1 MSLIGSGWKTLG
13 DREHYERLLK
23 DLSVVFPD
31 TYGVCRVNR
40 HRWMNLFSPHLLV
53 IYADRLLKLCQPTI
67 SQSIDSPINSLL
79 TCISIYR
86 VKI

>member
-31 TYGVCRVNR
+31 TYGVGRVNR
-40 HRWMNLFSPHLLV
+40 
-53 IYADRLLKLCQPTI
+53 K
-67 SQSIDSPINSLL
+67 
-79 TCISIYR
+79 
-86 VKI
+86 